1 MNISRALRYTAAASL
16 AAFLAACAGTGTQ
29 VAGNWQEI
37 GTTGNGN
44 IKAAIDKSS
53 IKRNGELATFRDKKT
68 VVKLGEERFVNTHA
82 YKTAVGEWEIH
93 CRNKTYRLTALQL
106 IDERGQVL
114 MNERYTATN
123 LRPMS
128 VMSGTLTE
136 KQFEVVCKK

>member
-1 MNISRALRYTAAASL
+1 MTNPPAARQIL
-16 AAFLAACAGTGTQ
+16 HEVFGYP
-29 VAGNWQEI
+29 E
-37 GTTGNGN
+37 
-44 IKAAIDKSS
+44 
-53 IKRNGELATFRDKKT
+53 FR
-68 VVKLGEERFVNTHA
+68 GRQERFVNTPA

>member
-53 IKRNGELATFRDKKT
+53 IKRNG
-68 VVKLGEERFVNTHA
+68 
-82 YKTAVGEWEIH
+82 
-93 CRNKTYRLTALQL
+93 
-106 IDERGQVL
+106 
-114 MNERYTATN
+114 
-123 LRPMS
+123 
-128 VMSGTLTE
+128 
-136 KQFEVVCKK
+136 